1 MQNQILL
8 DIIMHI
14 RDLFSMLLGQN
25 PFLSLSTPI
34 DEDKT

>member
-14 RDLFSMLLGQN
+14 RDHMLLGQN
-25 PFLSLSTPI
+25 PFLRLSTPM
-34 DEDKT
+34 DEDKTLD